1 MVHLRGAWHMID
13 QTKLTAETVDVYGEE
28 NTRKHY
34 CTIIL
39 VPEGRVLNEEDES
52 RIDFH
57 GRSLLFLDSPS
68 HASLHKCIVDERT
81 DSIFSRDN
89 FGISYREFDNENGAF
104 IFSTKTPVQFDPG
117 AMRRTLDR
125 LSEYR
130 AASGLFDSLWTS

>member
-1 MVHLRGAWHMID
+1 MID

-57 GRSLLFLDSPS
+57 GRSLLFSIS
-68 HASLHKCIVDERT
+68 RNMTAITTASLR
-81 DSIFSRDN
+81 
-89 FGISYREFDNENGAF
+89 
-104 IFSTKTPVQFDPG
+104 
-117 AMRRTLDR
+117 
-125 LSEYR
+125 
-130 AASGLFDSLWTS
+130 SLQTVSFQG

>member
-34 CTIIL
+34 GTIIL

-57 GRSLLFLDSPS
+57 GRFLLFLDQPR
-68 HASLHKCIVDERT
+68 HDRHHYCIIKELTNSL
-81 DSIFSRDN
+81 F
-89 FGISYREFDNENGAF
+89 
-104 IFSTKTPVQFDPG
+104 
-117 AMRRTLDR
+117 
-125 LSEYR
+125 
-130 AASGLFDSLWTS
+130 SGLILEFHTANLIKKTAHLFFQIQFPSNLIRMPYEKLYIV